1 MDSGL
6 HVLALSIFYF
16 GYMCLEIYIYI
27 YKHGMLFTSIVNMII
42 RESTGAD
49 DDGGVDTYYDY
60 QFWIVVIFLIQDFGP
75 ALLMLLSNG
84 VRSAM

>member
-49 DDGGVDTYYDY
+49 DDGGVDT
-60 QFWIVVIFLIQDFGP
+60 L
-75 ALLMLLSNG
+75 
-84 VRSAM
+84 